1 MGPPLTSR
9 SRRRRWVTV
18 GVVVLACVTGVLAY
32 LVLSG
37 RLFLHSLPDPL
48 YYHVLA
54 NLYDKT
60 ITAKSAEEKAAAY
73 ETLIDR
79 VGIEKLME
87 FHRQN
92 FNPPGTAI
100 ALGRSGSDEA
110 LALLRGQVAACQWE
124 PLERKDGRPPLP
136 TQPTRWAI
144 FGLVA
149 SKDVT
154 VNELRAIYEPL
165 GPKDKWCVVLAVI
178 KLDAFRFREIVADYA
193 DHVVPAPGAENGY
206 EHIRD
211 MIRAFWTAESEER
224 NDTAAPH

>member
-1 MGPPLTSR
+1 M
-9 SRRRRWVTV
+9 
-18 GVVVLACVTGVLAY
+18 ACVTGVLTY
-32 LVLSG
+32 VVLSG
-37 RLFLHSLPDPL
+37 RLFLHSLPNPL
-48 YYHVLA
+48 YYPVLA

-60 ITAKSAEEKAAAY
+60 ITAKSAEEEAAAY
-73 ETLIDR
+73 EVLVDR
-79 VGIEKLME
+79 VGIDELME

-110 LALLRGQVAACQWE
+110 LAFLRDQVAACQWE
-124 PLERKDGRPPLP
+124 PLEPKDRRSPPP
-136 TQPTRWAI
+136 PQPTRWAI
-144 FGLVA
+144 CGLVA

-165 GPKDKWCVVLAVI
+165 GPKDKWWVVLAVI
-178 KLDAFRFREIVADYA
+178 KLDAFRFREIVKDYA

-211 MIRAFWTAESEER
+211 MVRAFLTAEGKDSG
-224 NDTAAPH
+224 DSAASD